1 MSLTNDTNKLFQSD
15 AQHAQAAYRVAK
27 AQLHETTGDPIKLS
41 TVPLRVV
48 VRQHPTR
55 GPEAW
60 VAESGFVVR
69 RLDLESGRTWQLYRG
84 HLGPVTSLDFYTPP
98 AASTSTSGKGKS
110 RQLMISGSWD
120 KSVRVWDT
128 TASREF
134 NTVTKSL
141 LSTTIAHIDFVKSL
155 VVVPELKLLCSGSSD
170 KDIRVWDLSV
180 LDSWDFD
187 STDRDARTSFKPE
200 DEVENEAEAEPA
212 TGNNTEPQP
221 TLASTGAAPPAA
233 KNLKPLPFLLSL
245 KSHTRPIERLAY
257 YRVLAPRSNDTSE
270 SNDEDDAD
278 APRER
283 TGSVAL
289 ISVDS
294 LGALKV
300 WELWSDEQG
309 QLRGELRSDTRP
321 HEIGIYDLV
330 IGDGEI
336 WTASADNSVLLS
348 TFDASSP
355 SSAPI
360 PTTRIVHPYHL
371 KSVLPL
377 GIALPNLNSS
387 HLLTGSADE
396 AIRILDLNSI
406 SSSSHPPFSWSGIPS
421 SADEKMVGLVRT
433 VEGHSHDVVD
443 LHVYTQVGPK
453 EQGGRIE
460 AWILSASVDG
470 TLRRWKWPEVLIPPS
485 KEEEKVLVDVKEEE
499 AKGKSLLTAEEEAE
513 LEALMADE

>member
-15 AQHAQAAYRVAK
+15 AQHARAAYRVAK
-27 AQLHETTGDPIKLS
+27 AQLHETTGNPIKLS

-48 VRQHPTR
+48 VKQHPIQ

-69 RLDLESGRTWQLYRG
+69 RLDLESGRTRQLYRG

-98 AASTSTSGKGKS
+98 AASTSTSAKGKS

-120 KSVRVWDT
+120 KSARVWDT
-128 TASREF
+128 T
-134 NTVTKSL
+134 NKSL

-155 VVVPELKLLCSGSSD
+155 VVIPELKLLCTGSSD

-187 STDRDARTSFKPE
+187 STDRDASTSSKPE
-200 DEVENEAEAEPA
+200 DEPENEIEEETSTSTSIESP
-212 TGNNTEPQP
+212 P
-221 TLASTGAAPPAA
+221 TLPSTGAAPPAA
-233 KNLKPLPFLLSL
+233 KSLKPLPFLLSL
-245 KSHTRPIERLAY
+245 KGHTRPIERLAY
-257 YRVLAPRSNDTSE
+257 YHVQTPRSSDGSR
-270 SNDEDDAD
+270 SKDDDDDDED

-283 TGSVAL
+283 TGHVAL

-300 WELWSDEQG
+300 WELWRDEQG

-330 IGDGEI
+330 VGDGEI

-348 TFDASSP
+348 TFDSSSP

-387 HLLTGSADE
+387 HILTGSADE

-406 SSSSHPPFSWSGIPS
+406 SPSSHPPFPWSGIPS
-421 SADEKMVGLVRT
+421 PADEKMVGLVRQ

-443 LHVYTQVGPK
+443 LHVYTQVGLP
-453 EQGGRIE
+453 EQGGRLE
-460 AWILSASVDG
+460 AWLLSASVDG
-470 TLRRWKWPEVLIPPS
+470 TLRRWRWPDVLVSPS
-485 KEEEKVLVDVKEEE
+485 KEEKVLVEVEKEET
-499 AKGKSLLTAEEEAE
+499 KGESLLTAEEEAE
-513 LEALMADE
+513 LEALMADD